1 MFVTENFKLNNYSL
15 DFAID
20 YPKNFD
26 KSQKY
31 PVIFYF
37 HGMGGVGQSAEF
49 IAENCPVRRER
60 MTEDMEFIIVA
71 PACQDFTWFENFPNV
86 VEFIK
91 NIIARE
97 YVDEKKVYLSG
108 SSMGGYTSWALSIMH
123 PELFTAAAICCGAG
137 MYWAGFRVNFP
148 VRAYHGK
155 LDDIVLP
162 RESEIM
168 VEKINAAGGQA
179 ELVLYDYADHD
190 AWTPTFTN
198 HETYKWFLSHK
209 KD

>member
-1 MFVTENFKLNNYSL
+1 MFVTENFKTGDYSL

-20 YPKNFD
+20 YPNNFD

-37 HGMGGVGQSAEF
+37 HGIGGVFQGAEF
-49 IAENCPVRRER
+49 VAQNCPVRRER
-60 MTEDMEFIIVA
+60 MTDDMPFIIVA
-71 PACQDFTWFENFPNV
+71 PACMDYMWFENFPSN

-91 NIIARE
+91 SIIARE
-97 YVDEKKVYLSG
+97 YVDEKRVYLSG
-108 SSMGGYTSWALSIMH
+108 SSMGGYTSWMLSIMH
-123 PELFTAAAICCGAG
+123 PELFTAAAICCGG
-137 MYWAGFRVNFP
+137 GLYWAAPRITFP
-148 VRAYHGK
+148 VRAYHGV
-155 LDDIVLP
+155 LDEAVLP

-168 VEKINAAGGQA
+168 VEKINAAGGRA
-179 ELVLYDYADHD
+179 ELVLYDYAGHD

-198 HETYKWFLSHK
+198 IETYKWLLSHK